1 MTQGLQFSLM
11 FSGLDSRAAADSSA
25 AATGFTAADDIEQ
38 GGGFQQLLEEQQPSS
53 SRAGQHLA
61 ATQSKID
68 KTTTE
73 LAAQNKVVTVTSK
86 VVNEDSIDEQT
97 VAEIDAPEQLDIA
110 GQWLGLI
117 RQANDTSQQ
126 LQQKMKFSTQQ
137 ATMLNAGIEHTIPLG
152 DGAAE
157 LAASENSAA
166 NVNAS
171 LAALTDLTAVLTTT
185 KDAKASNKSAG
196 ASAVVTDH
204 LSQNADKT
212 ATDVAVLDLDKTA
225 TDTTVIG
232 SAKTIKELTS
242 EHLKQQDNATGI
254 AVSAVKTANIATV
267 TPDKLDSGSQGQS
280 GVTEQEKTVEG
291 NQLVTEMPAEANGKP
306 VLNDELSSAKN
317 NTANLPS
324 TSVALA
330 DAKAPDTT
338 LHQAVNQAEL
348 AAALE
353 AQPEITPD
361 RLPGIAPVK
370 PEQSKAVKLDQSI
383 KIEPVNVDEG
393 LVGNSLTTEKLLV
406 SEQDAQLATVQP
418 QTIVTTDNVET
429 EVASE
434 PAEADDSKQPA
445 FTDMQLKESSAKS
458 NEPLSV
464 ANTPVNSRTST
475 TDESSSK
482 ATTVETES
490 KQVTSSIN
498 KDNVAKDATS
508 SDAEGQQQQRQDLR
522 TAVIDRLEVS
532 VSSAHSQHRAA
543 GTDNAGITFAESQM
557 QAAEQ
562 TNRTSSSQATTPS
575 LAAHLKQLN
584 LQQQDAAMQLRERVQ
599 FMVRQ
604 NIQVAEIRL
613 DPADLG
619 QMQIRVNLQQEQASV
634 QFVVQQQHTRELLE
648 QQMPRLRELLQQ
660 QGIQLGEGQV
670 QQQARQD
677 RQSNEQNGRNDQHGN
692 GGRQQHD
699 GNEELAASRTVDV
712 KYSERIV
719 DYYA

>member
-11 FSGLDSRAAADSSA
+11 FSGLDSRAAVDSSA
-25 AATGFTAADDIEQ
+25 AATGFYTTDDIVQ

-53 SRAGQHLA
+53 PRAGQHLA

-73 LAAQNKVVTVTSK
+73 LAAQNKVATVTSN
-86 VVNEDSIDEQT
+86 VVNEDSIDGQT

-137 ATMLNAGIEHTIPLG
+137 ATMLNAGIEHTTHLG

-157 LAASENSAA
+157 LAVSENSAA
-166 NVNAS
+166 NVNVS

-185 KDAKASNKSAG
+185 KDAKANITGSNKNAD
-196 ASAVVTDH
+196 ASAVVTDN
-204 LSQNADKT
+204 LSQNADKIQ
-212 ATDVAVLDLDKTA
+212 
-225 TDTTVIG
+225 TDTAVIG
-232 SAKTIKELTS
+232 SAKTVKALTS
-242 EHLKQQDNATGI
+242 ENLQQQDKATGI
-254 AVSAVKTANIATV
+254 AVAAIKTANSATI
-267 TPDKLDSGSQGQS
+267 TPDKLEDGQLGKPS
-280 GVTEQEKTVEG
+280 LVEQAKTLEG
-291 NQLVTEMPAEANGKP
+291 NQLVAEEPAEANDKP
-306 VLNDELSSAKN
+306 VLNDGLSSAKN
-317 NTANLPS
+317 NAANLPS
-324 TSVALA
+324 TSVAQV

-338 LHQAVNQAEL
+338 LHQAVNPAEL

-353 AQPEITPD
+353 VQPETTPD
-361 RLPGIAPVK
+361 RLPGITPVK
-370 PEQSKAVKLDQSI
+370 PEQSKAVRLEQSL
-383 KIEPVNVDEG
+383 KVEPVNVDEG
-393 LVGNSLTTEKLLV
+393 LVGNSLTTEKWLG
-406 SEQDAQLATVQP
+406 SEQDARLATVQS
-418 QTIVTTDNVET
+418 QSIITTDNAET
-429 EVASE
+429 EIASE

-445 FTDMQLKESSAKS
+445 FTDMQLKENSAKS
-458 NEPLSV
+458 NEPLTITN
-464 ANTPVNSRTST
+464 APVISRTSA
-475 TDESSSK
+475 TDENSSK
-482 ATTVETES
+482 AAAVETES
-490 KQVTSSIN
+490 KQAASNVN
-498 KDNVAKDATS
+498 KDNVAKDTTS
-508 SDAEGQQQQRQDLR
+508 SDAEGQQQQQRQDPR
-522 TAVIDRLEVS
+522 TTVIDRLEVS

-543 GTDNAGITFAESQM
+543 GTDNAGITFAESQT

-584 LQQQDAAMQLRERVQ
+584 LQQQDAALQLRERVQ

-670 QQQARQD
+670 HQQARQD

-692 GGRQQHD
+692 GGTQQHD